1 MPIHQHSPVVV
12 ALTIISVT
20 SALASA
26 IGSSTIIA
34 TILRSSQKLANP
46 YRRIIFGMSCF
57 DILQSLS
64 FVMAVF
70 RTDPVEKS
78 WHALGNPT
86 SCQLFGFFLFAGH
99 NGTLFYSLSLN
110 IFYLCLVKYRVKRDN
125 FCHRI
130 EPFLHGVPIAWA
142 FTSAS
147 YIVAAG
153 YMNPGASPDRECF
166 IRHYPEGCLH
176 DRNIECIRGQHA
188 DLFRVLFHFGPIIL
202 TYLGIILT
210 LGILWHSVNS
220 LERRMERHRM
230 RSSVVSVSALRR
242 KTSRTQSD
250 AASIPRS
257 GLELNT
263 VETIEEKPNKI
274 WQTMVTSRIKGSN
287 TNSHKPFQRSLRRRK
302 KSRPFL
308 VQAKWYS
315 IVFFIVYL
323 FPVIVTVR
331 DLARMPHSVI
341 LLFLAKVFNPLQGAL
356 NIIVYTRPH
365 VANEL
370 SRNPNMSW
378 WGAFKKVIKS
388 GGDDGAER
396 TNRLRRGSAVPV
408 PVAPC

>member
-1 MPIHQHSPVVV
+1 MRRHSPVVV
-12 ALTIISVT
+12 AFKILSVT

-26 IGSSTIIA
+26 IGASTIIA
-34 TILRSSQKLANP
+34 TILRSSQKLSNP

-57 DILQSLS
+57 DVLQSLS
-64 FVMAVF
+64 FVMTVF
-70 RTDPVEKS
+70 RTDPVKKS
-78 WHALGNPT
+78 WLALGNQT

-110 IFYLCLVKYRVKRDN
+110 IFYLCLVKYRVRREN
-125 FCHRI
+125 FRHRI

-147 YIVAAG
+147 SIVAAG

-166 IRHYPEGCLH
+166 INDYPAGCLL
-176 DRNIECIRGQHA
+176 DINIECIRGQNA
-188 DLFRVLFHFGPIIL
+188 DLYRVLFHFGPIIL

-210 LGILWHSVNS
+210 LGMLWHSVNS

-242 KTSRTQSD
+242 KTSQTQSNT
-250 AASIPRS
+250 ASIPRS
-257 GLELNT
+257 GLELNA
-263 VETIEEKPNKI
+263 VETIEKKTNKI
-274 WQTMVTSRIKGSN
+274 WQTMVTSRTKGSN
-287 TNSHKPFQRSLRRRK
+287 TNSRKPFQRSLQRRK

-315 IVFFIVYL
+315 IVFFVVYF

-331 DLARMPHSVI
+331 YLAGMPHSAI
-341 LLFLAKVFNPLQGAL
+341 LLSLAKVFNPLQGAL
-356 NIIVYTRPH
+356 NILVYTRPH

-370 SRNPNMSW
+370 SRNPNMTW

-396 TNRLRRGSAVPV
+396 TNQLRRGSAVPV
-408 PVAPC
+408 PAAPC